1 MGSTKSS
8 NWTDIEAIYFR
19 FRKHRNEQDY
29 PDAHDLLNITYAK
42 FIPNLNDLFED
53 GASRTKT
60 KENVID
66 IIRSQ
71 IIGEIKDRATDT
83 ADKDL
88 IEKCI
93 EELPMLSH
101 TDNGELVS
109 VKTAQDIEHILN
121 NASNHSK
128 SVTISLDIG
137 SLSFKNVAGNADL
150 VNVKCFEDI
159 RKATFEL
166 AVGGEHILPVR
177 NFLLIKRLEDIPGVD
192 GGVQLVSTLVQYVY
206 NTSRLAR
213 LKTSQPDDPETKF
226 FAYRFNDFSPTDKE
240 LGFRRTEVD
249 EFVLDEGSDESF
261 PLWRSTFSGRVP
273 MELETIQDIF
283 PFKIVKA
290 KLHIELSSAFVDG
303 NRVRPSIVLSKKQET
318 PQGQPQRRDKPLI
331 ISVQS
336 PSGPLI
342 SEAVKK
348 VNKLESFELVS
359 PYPRVC
365 FFFDKKKNYCPR
377 YSVHFVLKNKGVER
391 QVATLLPLV
400 LVSTINTLSWWT
412 DGFGFEDVIDDYP
425 DPFEARQHLVLS
437 TLLALAAIFMFK
449 TLYEPSLKA
458 SLFTKNNMYLFTI
471 FFSLILSAIPR
482 NVIPKN
488 RMFATNFLRT
498 AGMALLWASF
508 LFPIGNYL
516 AFLKL
521 INEYTC
527 SEEDA
532 VSFEK
537 GENFKQWK
545 SSDPFSKYFLKLENG
560 KGPEKIKNQR
570 DLEDNGYEVDVASKD
585 YRICYGA
592 KD

>member
-1 MGSTKSS
+1 M
-8 NWTDIEAIYFR
+8 
-19 FRKHRNEQDY
+19 
-29 PDAHDLLNITYAK
+29 
-42 FIPNLNDLFED
+42 
-53 GASRTKT
+53 
-60 KENVID
+60 
-66 IIRSQ
+66 
-71 IIGEIKDRATDT
+71 
-83 ADKDL
+83 
-88 IEKCI
+88 
-93 EELPMLSH
+93 
-101 TDNGELVS
+101 
-109 VKTAQDIEHILN
+109 
-121 NASNHSK
+121 
-128 SVTISLDIG
+128 
-137 SLSFKNVAGNADL
+137 
-150 VNVKCFEDI
+150 
-159 RKATFEL
+159 
-166 AVGGEHILPVR
+166 
-177 NFLLIKRLEDIPGVD
+177 
-192 GGVQLVSTLVQYVY
+192 
-206 NTSRLAR
+206 
-213 LKTSQPDDPETKF
+213 
-226 FAYRFNDFSPTDKE
+226 
-240 LGFRRTEVD
+240 
-249 EFVLDEGSDESF
+249 
-261 PLWRSTFSGRVP
+261 
-273 MELETIQDIF
+273 
-283 PFKIVKA
+283 
-290 KLHIELSSAFVDG
+290 
-303 NRVRPSIVLSKKQET
+303 
-318 PQGQPQRRDKPLI
+318 
-331 ISVQS
+331 
-336 PSGPLI
+336 
-342 SEAVKK
+342 
-348 VNKLESFELVS
+348 
-359 PYPRVC
+359 
-365 FFFDKKKNYCPR
+365 
-377 YSVHFVLKNKGVER
+377 KNKGVER

-521 INEYTC
+521 INAYTC